1 MPKAK
6 VREAEAEALT
16 YDLSPSRRL
25 HVERKGEWM
34 EVPISVEVEDDKI
47 ELRSS
52 GWHISD
58 TLVLVTYSKAA
69 IQVL

>member
-25 HVERKGEWM
+25 HVERKGERM
-34 EVPISVEVEDDKI
+34 EVPISVEDDKI
-47 ELRSS
+47 DLRSS